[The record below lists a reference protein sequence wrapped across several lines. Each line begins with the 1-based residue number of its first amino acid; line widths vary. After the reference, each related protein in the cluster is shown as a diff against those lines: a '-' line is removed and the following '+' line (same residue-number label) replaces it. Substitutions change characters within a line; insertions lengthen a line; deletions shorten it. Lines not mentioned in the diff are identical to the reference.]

1 VQVGV
6 LLPQTE
12 IGNDPGAIRE
22 FAQAAEELGFAHI
35 AFYEHVLGA
44 ERGGRPSWW
53 RGVYDHTS
61 AFHECFVLLGFL
73 AAVTKRVGLVPAV
86 LVLPQRQTALVAK
99 QAAEVD
105 VLSRGR
111 LRLGVGLGWNHV
123 EFEALGMNFRDRG
136 RRIEEQI
143 EVLRLLWTQELLD
156 YKGRWH
162 RIDRAGLNPLPVQRP
177 IPIWMGADAEEAVK
191 RAARLA
197 DGWFPYLQ
205 PDPDGVARLE
215 RFRDYVREAGR
226 DPARVGVEGRVYT
239 RTTPDPERWAETA
252 ESFRALGV
260 SHLQFTTLRSG
271 YQTLEQHLAAMRRF
285 RETSPVFA

>member
-12 IGNDPGAIRE
+12 IGNDPSAIRE
-22 FAQAAEELGFAHI
+22 FAQATEDLGYAHI

-44 ERGGRPSWW
+44 ERSGRPSWW

-61 AFHECFVLLGFL
+61 AFYECFVLLGFL

-105 VLSRGR
+105 VLSGGR

-123 EFEALGMNFRDRG
+123 EFEALGTNFRDRG
-136 RRIEEQI
+136 RRIEEQM
-143 EVLRLLWTQELLD
+143 EVLRALWTKELLD

-162 RIDRAGLNPLPVQRP
+162 RIDRAGLNPLPIQQP
-177 IPIWMGADAEEAVK
+177 IPIWMGADAEVAV
-191 RAARLA
+191 RRVARLA

-205 PDPDGVARLE
+205 PDPEGVARLE
-215 RFRDYVREAGR
+215 RFREYVRDAGR

-239 RTTPDPERWAETA
+239 RTSPDPERWAATA
-252 ESFRALGV
+252 QAFRDLGV

-271 YQTLEQHLAAMRRF
+271 YQTLEQHLAALRRF
-285 RETSPVFA
+285 RETAPVFA